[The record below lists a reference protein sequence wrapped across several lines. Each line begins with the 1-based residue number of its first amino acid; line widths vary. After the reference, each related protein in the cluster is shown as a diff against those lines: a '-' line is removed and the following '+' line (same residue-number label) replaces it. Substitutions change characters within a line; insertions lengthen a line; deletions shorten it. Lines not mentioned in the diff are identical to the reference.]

1 MNERDPKEIW
11 SACLKIL
18 KDLVTPQI
26 YSSYFEPLEIVEYN
40 GKDLLILVPSEH
52 YRQYIEDKLIAHLRR
67 ALHKVLG
74 KNVSI
79 YYRIKMGNSGRN
91 TASPRYPATP
101 QYPRRNQNVVVFPT
115 QETQHQRTVVARNIT
130 VDPQLQTEFC
140 FEYLIKGEGNMAA
153 YKACKNVIAEYAS
166 PRTKLPLYFFGNTGV
181 GKTHLIQSLGLEFR
195 KLFPNKVVQYIT
207 ANQFT
212 QQFTEVCAR
221 KKKGEKEAIND
232 FEILYESINML
243 VIDDIQEL
251 AGRYAT
257 QDFLLNI
264 IERMQQNAGQLI
276 LASTQPPAYLTG
288 FRESLLSRLK
298 SGPAI
303 QIVHLDKAKR
313 AEILR
318 ERAQRD
324 GIEDFP
330 EDVIEY
336 IAQYIK
342 SNVRELIGVYLS
354 LIANAT
360 FAQKTI
366 TLELAQEVMTQ
377 IVGERA
383 LTKITLDD
391 IKSGIAKI
399 YKLRIDELCENTRRA
414 NIVEPRQIAM
424 YLAIEHTSASLAAIG
439 QNLGKRSH
447 STVLHA
453 AKTIRDRMDSSKE
466 FREKVE
472 NIKKELHISD

>member
-26 YSSYFEPLEIVEYN
+26 YSSYFEPLDIVEYN
-40 GKDLLILVPSEH
+40 GKDLLFLVPSEH
-52 YRQYIEDKLIAHLRR
+52 YRQYIEDKLIDHLRR

-79 YYRIKMGNSGRN
+79 YYRVRMGNSGNN
-91 TASPRYPATP
+91 TASPRYPAAP

-115 QETQHQRTVVARNIT
+115 QGLQHQRTVVARNIT
-130 VDPQLQTEFC
+130 VDPQLQTEYC
-140 FEYLIKGEGNMAA
+140 FEYFIKGEGNLAA
-153 YKACKNVIAEYAS
+153 YKACKSVIADYEL
-166 PRTKLPLYFFGNTGV
+166 PRTKLPLFFFGNSGV
-181 GKTHLIQSLGLEFR
+181 GKTHLIQSVGLEFR
-195 KLFPNKVVQYIT
+195 KLYPNKAVQYIT

-221 KKKGEKEAIND
+221 KKKGEKEAINE
-232 FEILYESINML
+232 FESLYGAINML
-243 VIDDIQEL
+243 IIDDIQEL
-251 AGRYAT
+251 AARYAT

-264 IERMQQNAGQLI
+264 IERMQHTHGQLI
-276 LASTQPPAYLTG
+276 VASTQPPAYLTG

-303 QIVHLDKAKR
+303 QIQHLDKTKR

-318 ERAQRD
+318 ERALRD

-330 EDVIEY
+330 NEVIEY

-342 SNVRELIGVYLS
+342 TNVNELIGVYLS

-360 FAQKTI
+360 YGQKGI
-366 TLELAQEVMTQ
+366 TLELAQEVITH
-377 IVGERA
+377 IVGEGA
-383 LTKITLDD
+383 LTQITLDD

-424 YLAIEHTSASLAAIG
+424 YLAIEYTGTSLAAIG

-453 AKTIRDRMDSSKE
+453 AKTVKDRMDSSKE
-466 FREKVE
+466 FKEKVE
-472 NIKKELHISD
+472 NIKKELHISE

>member
-18 KDLVTPQI
+18 KDYVTPQI
-26 YSSYFEPLEIVEYN
+26 YSSYFEPLEIIEYN
-40 GKDLLILVPSEH
+40 GKDLLFLVPSEH
-52 YRQYIEDKLIAHLRR
+52 YRQYIEDKLIEHLRR
-67 ALHKVLG
+67 ALNKVLG

-79 YYRIKMGNSGRN
+79 YYRIKMGNSGAN
-91 TASPRYPATP
+91 AGSPRYPAAP
-101 QYPRRNQNVVVFPT
+101 QYPRRNQNVIVFPR
-115 QETQHQRTVVARNIT
+115 QDAQHQRRVARNIT
-130 VDPQLQTEFC
+130 VDPQLQTEYC
-140 FEYLIKGEGNMAA
+140 FEYLIKGEGNLAA
-153 YKACKNVIAEYAS
+153 YQACKNVITEYS
-166 PRTKLPLYFFGNTGV
+166 QPHTRQPLFFFGNSGV
-181 GKTHLIQSLGLEFR
+181 GKTHIIQSVGLEFR

-212 QQFTEVCAR
+212 QQFTDVCAR
-221 KKKGEKEAIND
+221 KKKGEKEAINE
-232 FEILYESINML
+232 FEGLYASINML
-243 VIDDIQEL
+243 IIDDIQEL
-251 AGRYAT
+251 AARYAT

-264 IERMQQNAGQLI
+264 MERMQHTQGQLI
-276 LASTQPPAYLTG
+276 VASTQPPAYLTG

-303 QIVHLDKAKR
+303 QILHLDKAKR
-313 AEILR
+313 MEILKA
-318 ERAQRD
+318 RAERD

-330 EDVIEY
+330 DDVIEY
-336 IAQYIK
+336 IAQHIK
-342 SNVRELIGVYLS
+342 TNVNELIGVYLS

-360 FAQKTI
+360 FGQKSI
-366 TLELAQEVMTQ
+366 TLALAQEVITH

-383 LTKITLDD
+383 LTQLTLDD

-399 YKLRIDELCENTRRA
+399 YKLRLDELCENTRRA
-414 NIVEPRQIAM
+414 SIVEPRQIAM
-424 YLAIEHTSASLAAIG
+424 YLAIEHTGASLAAIG

-453 AKTIRDRMDSSKE
+453 AKTVRDRMDSSKE

-472 NIKKELHISD
+472 NIKKTLNIVD